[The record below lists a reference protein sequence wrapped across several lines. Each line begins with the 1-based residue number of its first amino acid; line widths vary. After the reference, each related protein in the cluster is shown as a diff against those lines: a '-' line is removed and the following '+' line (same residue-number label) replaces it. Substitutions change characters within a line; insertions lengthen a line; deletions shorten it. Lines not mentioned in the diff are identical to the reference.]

1 MWIYSLRICGLN
13 NGSDLV
19 RILGYGGVMVCN
31 LRVGCILANRVNSE
45 TAWVCGTNLVKWVRY
60 KASNYIKFGRSKE
73 FISFFDLV

>member
-1 MWIYSLRICGLN
+1 MCSLQICGLN

-19 RILGYGGVMVCN
+19 CILGYGGIIVCN

-45 TAWVCGTNLVKWVRY
+45 ATWVCGTNLVKWVRY

-73 FISFFDLV
+73 FLSSVELV